1 MVGNEL
7 NLIVFFK
14 NNFTRRVCQLYPS
27 YNSLFNSI
35 FFCAFYAFQHWIKL
49 TVNRSAALGNPPP
62 ALPFLTWKLMVTDV
76 QLAPPN
82 VAFG

>member
-35 FFCAFYAFQHWIKL
+35 FFCAFYALQHWIKL
-49 TVNRSAALGNPPP
+49 TVNRSAALGNPPRP
-62 ALPFLTWKLMVTDV
+62 PFFNMETNGDRRTIGS
-76 QLAPPN
+76 P
-82 VAFG
+82 